1 MNTLPANQY
10 IELEFEPD
18 RENPE
23 ARKVSSLNHS
33 LVQSRLVKA
42 IDEQQFTIATELSLD
57 ISKNDFSKTLKAK
70 EELKPDICLY
80 SAADEE
86 IDFLDSSEQDDLLK
100 VSKMPLVAIEI
111 LSPTQGNREI
121 LANIR
126 AYFALGIKSC
136 WLVDPGV
143 KTITVYT
150 SPNHSKTYDME
161 DAEVIDNTLNL
172 RLPLQ
177 KIFFTKKAM
186 NKAVVKPQTP
196 NMLDERL

>member
-1 MNTLPANQY
+1 MNTLPTNQY
-10 IELEFEPD
+10 QYIEFEPD
-18 RENPE
+18 RETPE
-23 ARKVSSLNHS
+23 EHKVSSLNHS

-42 IDEQQFTIATELSLD
+42 IDEQQFSIATGLSLD
-57 ISKNDFSKTLKAK
+57 ISKADFS
-70 EELKPDICLY
+70 PDICLY

-86 IDFLDSSEQDDLLK
+86 IDFLDSSEQDDLLR

-121 LANIR
+121 LAKIR
-126 AYFALGIKSC
+126 AYFVLGIKSC

-143 KTITVYT
+143 KTITVYA